1 MFTCFL
7 LTGIFTDFFLLI
19 IITMIKTAIRSVNSN
34 RRSTPLT
41 PLATTKLLLA
51 ELSEW
56 LKDEAT
62 VVDTNLSVGL
72 SVVVSES
79 VCIQSKHGC
88 FSKAIEIKNIRLNTV
103 KGL

>member
-1 MFTCFL
+1 
-7 LTGIFTDFFLLI
+7 
-19 IITMIKTAIRSVNSN
+19 MIKTAIRSVNSN

-62 VVDTNLSVGL
+62 VVDTNLSVGP
-72 SVVVSES
+72 
-79 VCIQSKHGC
+79 
-88 FSKAIEIKNIRLNTV
+88 
-103 KGL
+103 

>member
-1 MFTCFL
+1 MCSGFNVHLVFADW
-7 LTGIFTDFFLLI
+7 IFTDFFLLI

-41 PLATTKLLLA
+41 PLATIKLLSA

-62 VVDTNLSVGL
+62 IVDTNLSIGL
-72 SVVVSES
+72 SVVVS
-79 VCIQSKHGC
+79 VCIQSRGDT
-88 FSKAIEIKNIRLNTV
+88 IKTRLFF
-103 KGL
+103 

>member
-1 MFTCFL
+1 MCSVFNVYLVFADW
-7 LTGIFTDFFLLI
+7 IFADFFLLI

-62 VVDTNLSVGL
+62 VVDTNLSVGP
-72 SVVVSES
+72 
-79 VCIQSKHGC
+79 
-88 FSKAIEIKNIRLNTV
+88 
-103 KGL
+103 